1 MGAKKIVTVPSNGQ
15 ISIGKEWAG
24 REVQIEQIED
34 GQILITAGSFVPDA
48 TFASKKAQRQL
59 QAFNQ
64 WEKKNPPKK
73 TDLKALRQKLAKK

>member
-24 REVQIEQIED
+24 REIQIEEIED
-34 GQILITAGSFVPDA
+34 GQILITAGSFMPDA
-48 TFASKKAQRQL
+48 TFTSKKAQEQL
-59 QAFNQ
+59 QAFNK
-64 WEKKNPPKK
+64 WEKKNAPKK

>member
-34 GQILITAGSFVPDA
+34 GQILITAGNFIPDSSF
-48 TFASKKAQRQL
+48 TSKKAQGHL
-59 QAFNQ
+59 NAFNQ
-64 WEKKNPPKK
+64 WEKKNSPKK
-73 TDLKALRQKLAKK
+73 TDLKAMRQKLAKK